1 LTDHQLEWHPVNYHR
16 IIALLVLSAS
26 LHVSGTFS
34 QAGEVTIYV
43 HADQVVAHVSRY
55 LTGACLEDV
64 NHEVYGGIY
73 SQMIFGESFQEPP
86 PAANKAAHAGPSKE
100 VSGMWRPINRATAIG
115 RFALVKERP
124 FAGTQSQR
132 IVFESGDG
140 EIGIENQGL
149 NRWGENFV
157 AGKPYEGY
165 LLFRAEQPT
174 TLFVAMES
182 HDGSHVYAEQSV
194 QLEATGDWHCHSF
207 SLTPTASDTAGR
219 VALKLKQPGSVTLG
233 HVFLQPGEWGRFKH
247 LPVRRDVAEG
257 LIDQGVTVLRY
268 GGSMVNS
275 SGYKWKNMIGP
286 RYRRPPYAGTWYKYS
301 SNGWGIPDF
310 MSFCEAA
317 GFEYVPAFNMDETP
331 QDMADFIDYA
341 KSPADSEWG
350 RKRAGDGHPETYDLH
365 YMELGNEE
373 RVDDQYAEKFMKL
386 ATAIWAKDPRVILV
400 VGDFAYDKPIL
411 DPFHFDGAASRITS
425 LAGQRRI
432 LQFAKQHDR
441 EVWFDLHVWTDQ
453 PVKSNGSLNG
463 MFSFADAL
471 DKIAADGAA
480 AAKHKVVVF
489 EYNSGN
495 HAIKRA
501 LANAITTIAIERD
514 GRLPIVSSANC
525 LQPDKQNDNGWDQGL
540 LFLNPSHV
548 WLQPPGYATQ
558 MFARNYLPQ
567 EVRCE
572 ATGAG
577 GEMHI
582 GAQRSEDGK
591 TLALQIVN
599 SGEQPLSARIHLA
612 GFTPAAPQAQV
623 TELSGPADA
632 VNTAEQPNNI
642 VPRESTW
649 KHGASSHTFPP
660 RSFTVIRFD

>member
-1 LTDHQLEWHPVNYHR
+1 MPL
-16 IIALLVLSAS
+16 
-26 LHVSGTFS
+26 
-34 QAGEVTIYV
+34 
-43 HADQVVAHVSRY
+43 
-55 LTGACLEDV
+55 
-64 NHEVYGGIY
+64 
-73 SQMIFGESFQEPP
+73 
-86 PAANKAAHAGPSKE
+86 
-100 VSGMWRPINRATAIG
+100 
-115 RFALVKERP
+115 
-124 FAGTQSQR
+124 
-132 IVFESGDG
+132 
-140 EIGIENQGL
+140 
-149 NRWGENFV
+149 
-157 AGKPYEGY
+157 
-165 LLFRAEQPT
+165 
-174 TLFVAMES
+174 
-182 HDGSHVYAEQSV
+182 
-194 QLEATGDWHCHSF
+194 F
-207 SLTPTASDTAGR
+207 SLTPTAADTAGR
-219 VALKLKQPGSVTLG
+219 IALKLKQPGSVTLG
-233 HVFLQPGEWGRFKH
+233 HVFVQPGEWGRFKH

-257 LIDQGVTVLRY
+257 LIDQGITVLRY

-275 SGYKWKNMIGP
+275 GGYKWKNMIGP
-286 RYRRPPYAGTWYKYS
+286 RDRRPPYSGTWYKYS

-310 MSFCEAA
+310 MNFCEAA

-350 RKRAGDGHPETYDLH
+350 RKRAADGHPEPYNLH

-373 RVDDQYAEKFMKL
+373 RVDEKYAEKFIKL

-411 DPFHFDGAASRITS
+411 DPFHFDGAASHITS
-425 LAGQRRI
+425 LAGQQRI

-471 DKIAADGAA
+471 DKIADG
-480 AAKHKVVVF
+480 AKHKVVVF

-548 WLQPPGYATQ
+548 WLQPPGYVTQ

-567 EVRCE
+567 EVKCE
-572 ATGAG
+572 ATGDEGQLAV
-577 GEMHI
+577 

-599 SGEQPLSARIHLA
+599 PGEKPLTARIHLA
-612 GFTPAAPQAQV
+612 GFASAASQAQV

-642 VPRESTW
+642 IPRKQLETRIGKWDVGSVCLPLPLI
-649 KHGASSHTFPP
+649 HDYSAQSQIAIA
-660 RSFTVIRFD
+660 RS